1 MDCRA
6 EFMIEPFE
14 EGSPGR
20 HVLAGIDAVRSFD
33 LDPDVGPFGT
43 AIRGEPAILIEALG
57 QMMRAASGA
66 GATRVSVQLD
76 LET

>member
-14 EGSPGR
+14 EGSPGP
-20 HVLAGIDAVRSFD
+20 HVLAGIDAVRSID

-43 AIRGEPAILIEALG
+43 AIRGEPAIVIEALG

-66 GATRVSVQLD
+66 GATRVSIQLD

>member
-14 EGSPGR
+14 EGSPGH

-43 AIRGEPAILIEALG
+43 AIRGEPAVVIEALG
-57 QMMRAASGA
+57 LMMRAAYEA